1 MNTMQTTI
9 INPNQ
14 SNSLNFQK
22 PWVLKLAL
30 LPILAFHML
39 TMSAQVENPS
49 LETSQV
55 EVVRTFEAILD
66 DAQILP
72 IRPTIPPINI
82 IKRQYSYDI
91 TIVPLPIKYP
101 DPILRPLAMKPD
113 NPFPNYPFYAKLGFG
128 NLSNPIAQ
136 FRYAAHR
143 GDEWNLK
150 THLDYQALDN
160 SDSQAFQKYS
170 AIKGGAEMQYRM
182 SEKYQILGGIDFS
195 RDTRFFYFI
204 PNELSPTQN
213 EDSLRRN
220 ITSIGAHVG
229 IANIEPNPQKIDYRL
244 VLSNHLTRST
254 NLTASENQL
263 GLDAIFAKRNSEKI
277 NIEFPIQAALVSY
290 SNTDQNPSQSLGLF
304 RFNPRINYQSG
315 NFQLNLG
322 AALLVTEDQTYAF
335 PTAQVSIG
343 MFGNQ
348 AQVFV
353 GADQNYVINGLRHS
367 LQVSPWMDNQIDSI
381 RASVSHRVFGG
392 IRGEFSFISYQA
404 KAGYMSTKNQ
414 PLYIHRNDFG
424 FVNQFYE
431 DLSTVFINGNLD
443 FAFSDVLT
451 LGGATTINYYTLD
464 QAEEPWGLPAFELK
478 SYANFTL
485 WKGKLKINNS
495 LHFTD
500 RVSTI
505 NNEGEVIRHNNQVD
519 LTTGFELWPIKNLAV
534 FGNANNI
541 LNNKYVR
548 WYGHPMVGIHF
559 QGGIVLK
566 F

>member
-1 MNTMQTTI
+1 MNTMQTSI
-9 INPNQ
+9 IHPSQ
-14 SNSLNFQK
+14 SIAFKAQK
-22 PWVLKLAL
+22 LWIFRQYMLSFFLLAT
-30 LPILAFHML
+30 L
-39 TMSAQVENPS
+39 TLSAQVENPS

-113 NPFPNYPFYAKLGFG
+113 SPFPNYPFYAKVGFG
-128 NLSNPIAQ
+128 NLSNPVAQ
-136 FRYAAHR
+136 IRYALNH

-160 SDSQAFQKYS
+160 SDNQAFQKYS
-170 AIKGGAEMQYRM
+170 SIKAGAEVQYRM
-182 SEKYQILGGIDFS
+182 SEKYQVLGGVDFS
-195 RDTRFFYFI
+195 RDNRFFYFT
-204 PNELSPTQN
+204 PRELRPEQN

-220 ITSIGAHVG
+220 ITTIGAHIG
-229 IANIEPNPQKIDYRL
+229 ISNIEPNPQKIDYRV

-254 NLTASENQL
+254 NLTATENQL
-263 GLDAIFAKRNSEKI
+263 SLDAIFAKRNSEKI

-290 SNTDQNPSQSLGLF
+290 SNIDQNPSQSLGLF
-304 RFNPRINYQSG
+304 RFNPRINFQSG

-322 AALLVTEDQTYAF
+322 AALLLTSDQTFAF
-335 PTAQVSIG
+335 PTAQISIG

-348 AQVFV
+348 AQVFA

-367 LQVSPWMDNQIDSI
+367 LQVSPWMDNQIDSVQ
-381 RASVSHRVFGG
+381 ASVSHRVFGG

-414 PLYIHRNDFG
+414 PLYIHQNEFG

-451 LGGATTINYYTLD
+451 LGGATTINYYTLN
-464 QAEEPWGLPAFELK
+464 QADEPWGLPAFELK

-485 WKGKLKINNS
+485 WSGKLKINNS
-495 LHFTD
+495 LHFSD

-505 NNEGEVIRHNNQVD
+505 NNDGEVIRLNNQID
-519 LTTGFELWPIKNLAV
+519 LTTGFELWPSKNIAI

-548 WYGHPMVGIHF
+548 WYGHPVVGIHF